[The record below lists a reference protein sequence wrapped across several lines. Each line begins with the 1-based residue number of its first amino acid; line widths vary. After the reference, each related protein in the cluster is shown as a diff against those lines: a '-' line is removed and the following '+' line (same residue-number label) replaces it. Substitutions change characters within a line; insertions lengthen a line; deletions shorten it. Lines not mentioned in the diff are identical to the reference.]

1 MDNEG
6 DPLMHIQ
13 GVKQGV
19 EVAAVFDEAV
29 RLGSA
34 VRQLVGVTHADQIRC
49 DAASEGLEVGQHVA
63 LQVGGRGISVQQD
76 NRIALANFDVGQAV
90 AKYA

>member
-1 MDNEG
+1 MHDQG
-6 DPLMHIQ
+6 DALTHSEFLQ
-13 GVKQGV
+13 QGV